1 MGKFAVGIFGIGN
14 GASPCAAVL
23 LWGKNERLECG
34 EVESA
39 LRTVNRIS
47 VSLISRAT
55 IQNNTLSSR
64 QDLRKHQNALKKGVM
79 LFIQQY
85 SGKDNVEVVGQTTR

>member
-34 EVESA
+34 EVEST

-47 VSLISRAT
+47 VSLIRRAT

-64 QDLRKHQNALKKGVM
+64 QDLRKNQNAPLKKGVM

-85 SGKDNVEVVGQTTR
+85 SGKDSLEVVGRT